1 MTWFHSRGGE
11 QQERPQ
17 DRLASSQEIQ
27 SAFTEQRDYLYWI
40 ALLITGDKAVAE
52 QAVVPG
58 SKLSAFRSGVFRDW
72 LIVWANHATMRT
84 AVRAVRDLISAS
96 ASRYA
101 GASSEYSDYEVL
113 SDDEIRSLRQV
124 DPLDI
129 IAELDPLARSA
140 LVLRGIQ
147 HDSIADCALLLEVP
161 RRIVAGAYRHALR
174 WNGERTGVRQRL
186 AFYRPQTEA
195 KQDA

>member
-1 MTWFHSRGGE
+1 MTWFHSRSRE

-40 ALLITGDKAVAE
+40 ALLITGDAGVAE
-52 QAVVPG
+52 QAVVDG
-58 SKLSAFRSGVFRDW
+58 RKLSAFRSGVFRDW

-84 AVRAVRDLISAS
+84 AVRAVRDLISAA

-101 GASSEYSDYEVL
+101 GASSEYSDYDVL

-129 IAELDPLARSA
+129 IAELDPFARSA

-147 HDSIADCALLLEVP
+147 HDSIADCALLLDVP
-161 RRIVAGAYRHALR
+161 RRIVAGAYGHALR
-174 WNGERTGVRQRL
+174 WNSQRTGGTLLSNSNGGQ
-186 AFYRPQTEA
+186 QEA
-195 KQDA
+195 

>member
-1 MTWFHSRGGE
+1 MKWFHSRSRE

-27 SAFTEQRDYLYWI
+27 TAFTEQRDYLCWI

-52 QAVVPG
+52 QAVVDG
-58 SKLSAFRSGVFRDW
+58 SKLSEFRSGVFRDW
-72 LIVWANHATMRT
+72 LFVWANHATMRT
-84 AVRAVRDLISAS
+84 AVRAVRDLIFAA

-101 GASSEYSDYEVL
+101 GASSDYAGYEVL
-113 SDDEIRSLRQV
+113 SDDEIRSLRHV
-124 DPLDI
+124 DPLHI

-147 HDSIADCALLLEVP
+147 HDSIPDCALLLDLP
-161 RRIVAGAYRHALR
+161 SRIVTVAYCHALR
-174 WNGERTGVRQRL
+174 WNVERERL
-186 AFYRPQTEA
+186 VCYRTQTEA
-195 KQDA
+195 KQEA